1 MSRYTC
7 DPTDLVEYGVGRHVP
22 LANRMELRHLR
33 YLIAVAEEL
42 NFGRAAIRLRISQ
55 PPLSQQIRQL
65 EEELGVR
72 LFDRTKRQVKLTEAG
87 KLFVVEAQ
95 QILSQVDH
103 FVSLASRIGEG
114 TIGRLTVAGQAVLNE
129 VLVQTLRVFA
139 QQYPGVHIELQ
150 FMNTALQIEAL
161 REGHVHVGF
170 LHLPVDDSHLTL
182 EPIKREP
189 LWLALP
195 KGHPL
200 AQQKRVALTSL
211 AHQPFIM
218 FARRSSTGLH
228 DVITTACRNAGFSLN
243 VVHEVD
249 NVIASMTLV
258 TAGLGLAFCSPS
270 WRKLWPDIAFRPFLE
285 PVPALEY
292 AVAYRSGA
300 QSPTL
305 ESFLKVVRRIARQNS
320 RRI

>member
-1 MSRYTC
+1 
-7 DPTDLVEYGVGRHVP
+7 
-22 LANRMELRHLR
+22 MELRHLR
-33 YLIAVAEEL
+33 YFMAVAEEL

-87 KLFVVEAQ
+87 KRIVVEAQ

-103 FVSLASRIGEG
+103 FVSLAARASEG
-114 TIGRLTVAGQAVLNE
+114 AIGRLTIAGQAVLNE
-129 VLVQTLRVFA
+129 VLVQTLRIFVH
-139 QQYPGVHIELQ
+139 QYPGVHIELH
-150 FMNTALQIEAL
+150 FMNTAQQIEAL

-182 EPIKREP
+182 EPIRREP

-195 KGHPL
+195 NDHPL
-200 AQQKRVALTSL
+200 VKQKRIALTHL
-211 AHQPFIM
+211 AQQPFIM
-218 FARRSSTGLH
+218 FARRSNPGLH
-228 DVITTACRNAGFSLN
+228 DVITTTCRNAGFSLN

-249 NVIASMTLV
+249 NSIAAMTLV

-270 WRKLWPDIAFRPFLE
+270 WRRFWPEVAFRPFRE

-292 AVAYRSGA
+292 AVAYRRGF
-300 QSPTL
+300 QSPPL
-305 ESFLKVVRRIARQNS
+305 DAFLKVVRQIARQNS
-320 RRI
+320 KRI